1 MFGWF
6 SYLTVCQCTLL
17 NIKIERILCSEF
29 SQAAKCLT
37 KVKAFLCIQKILS
50 YCCYH
55 FYTMKLMVKVSE
67 DGLWADFIC
76 VHMDNITSQDI
87 QTNLGNK
94 NLVCW
99 HSFYNHTLTLSFL
112 KAMTLNEACNGN
124 CAQCGIDLKSYKL
137 LVKILIYGNSA
148 MGFIF
153 HKDRIL
159 LYANHQGTICC
170 CRKDIASL

>member
-1 MFGWF
+1 MFRVQPGSKVF
-6 SYLTVCQCTLL
+6 DKSEGLL
-17 NIKIERILCSEF
+17 VHPKNTFILLLS
-29 SQAAKCLT
+29 
-37 KVKAFLCIQKILS
+37 FLH
-50 YCCYH
+50 YETH
-55 FYTMKLMVKVSE
+55 GEDSE

-76 VHMDNITSQDI
+76 VHMDNIMSQDI